1 MNTSQTDNRLE
12 LLLFYLNGPQ
22 RFAINVLKIKEV
34 IGCPPLTSLPESHPT
49 VCGVANLRGQS
60 LSVIDISRA
69 IGMPSFY
76 NPEKR
81 QEQSVI
87 IASFNRSVH
96 GLLVNSIDRIV
107 VKDWQDILPPPKN
120 LSRSAYITG
129 IASVDN
135 EIVQI
140 LDVESILAQV
150 VPANNI
156 ISLDEVAIPDEYNG
170 KVLVVDDSSM
180 ARSQTAQT
188 LDAINV
194 RYEMAENGV
203 EALKKLKELNLS
215 ERPDNEKII
224 MVLSDIEMPEM
235 DGYSLT
241 RAIRAEPELAEIY
254 VLLHTSLDGAINKE
268 HAEKSG
274 ANAILSKF
282 VAEDLA
288 DAVASGL
295 SYCNYQSF

>member
-12 LLLFYLNGPQ
+12 LLLFYLNGLQ

-34 IGCPPLTSLPESHPT
+34 ISCPPLTSLPESHPT

-96 GLLVNSIDRIV
+96 GLLVNTIDRIV

-203 EALKKLKELNLS
+203 EALKKLKALNLS

-235 DGYSLT
+235 DGYTLT
-241 RAIRAEPELAEIY
+241 RAIRAEPELAELY

-295 SYCNYQSF
+295 SYCVYQSL